1 MLSIK
6 INFVIPLNDINLLV
20 FFENGVI
27 KKFDVK
33 NLIHNYPQYK
43 ALEDINLFNSVKVD
57 IGGCGVS
64 WNEDLDCSEY
74 QIWRDGIDIPLN
86 IDDFNNFIKFYN
98 VNIKDKEI

>member
-1 MLSIK
+1 MI
-6 INFVIPLNDINLLV
+6 
-20 FFENGVI
+20 
-27 KKFDVK
+27 
-33 NLIHNYPQYK
+33 LIY
-43 ALEDINLFNSVKVD
+43 
-57 IGGCGVS
+57 GCGVS